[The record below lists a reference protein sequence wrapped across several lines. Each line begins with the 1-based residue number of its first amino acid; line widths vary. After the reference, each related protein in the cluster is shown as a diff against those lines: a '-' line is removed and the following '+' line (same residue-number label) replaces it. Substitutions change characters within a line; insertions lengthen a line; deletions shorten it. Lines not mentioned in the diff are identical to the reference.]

1 MTKIWI
7 IYNTKYG
14 NCGIW
19 CEEIER
25 RLKENY
31 DVKISNVKEIT
42 PDDVANDP
50 PDVLLV
56 GARIVVGSPDKK
68 VKGFVKKLSGL
79 LKQPIP
85 KAATLYTH
93 GSPWDDDF
101 DKMGK
106 ILEDSN
112 VANDILPEV
121 LEIKMA
127 AVKGPA
133 EPDQDYKVDKFIDN
147 LAYFIER

>member
-19 CEEIER
+19 CEEVES
-25 RLKENY
+25 RLKEKY
-31 DVKISNVKEIT
+31 DVKKNSVKEIT
-42 PDDVANDP
+42 PNDVANDP

-56 GARIVVGSPDKK
+56 GARIVVMSPDKK
-68 VKGFVKKLSGL
+68 VKGFVKKLGGL

-85 KAATLYTH
+85 KAAILYTH
-93 GSPWDDDF
+93 GSPWDDAF
-101 DKMGK
+101 NKMGK
-106 ILEDSN
+106 ILEEND
-112 VANDILPEV
+112 VANDILPEI

-127 AVKGPA
+127 KTKGPA
-133 EPDQDYKVDKFIDN
+133 ESDQGYKVDKFIDN
-147 LAYFIER
+147 LTYFIER